1 MPEKEECMILYMT
14 STPGGINRA
23 TGRPEPLSNK
33 NHFVDR
39 LKADWKPHSKAVLIA
54 SEPDE
59 ARFNSA
65 MAKSYLECFNRSGL
79 SMDSIAVLDRREP
92 KIVEMLDRFDV
103 VILAGGHVPTENA
116 WFHQLRLREHLRHFR
131 GIVIGISAG
140 TMNCAEVVYAQ
151 PEEEGEAVNP
161 QYQRFLTGLGLT
173 KTKVI
178 PHYNQTIDAVLD
190 GKRLYQDITYPD
202 SMGESFYCLTD
213 GAYIRKD
220 TRTRKEMLYGEAYLI
235 SDGEIGLISKTGG
248 EFEIP
253 VKRRI
258 PAELMGALGS
268 LAYGMLLGVLLTRQ
282 IMEEKRG
289 RI

>member
-1 MPEKEECMILYMT
+1 MILYMT

-23 TGRPEPLSNK
+23 TGRPELLSNK

-39 LKADWKPHSKAVLIA
+39 LKGDWKPHSKCVLIA
-54 SEPDE
+54 SEPDD
-59 ARFNSA
+59 AKFNSA
-65 MAKSYLECFNRSGL
+65 MAKTYLECFNRSGL
-79 SMDSIAVLDRREP
+79 SMDSIDVLDRREP
-92 KIVEMLDRFDV
+92 KTVEMLDRFDV

-116 WFHQLRLREHLRHFR
+116 WFHQIRLREHLQHFR

-161 QYQRFLTGLGLT
+161 HYQRFLEGLGLT

-190 GKRLYQDITYPD
+190 GKRLFQDITFPD

-220 TRTRKEMLYGEAYLI
+220 TKTKKEMLYGEAYLI
-235 SDGEIGLISKTGG
+235 SDGEIGMISKTGG

-258 PAELMGALGS
+258 PKILLLGAAALALGALIG
-268 LAYGMLLGVLLTRQ
+268 AVVTRR
-282 IMEEKRG
+282 IMESD
-289 RI
+289 

>member
-1 MPEKEECMILYMT
+1 MILYMT

-23 TGRPEPLSNK
+23 TGRPELLSNK

-39 LKADWKPHSKAVLIA
+39 LKGDWKPHSKCVLIA
-54 SEPDE
+54 SEPDDTK
-59 ARFNSA
+59 FNSA
-65 MAKSYLECFNRSGL
+65 MAKTYLECFNRSGL
-79 SMDSIAVLDRREP
+79 SMDSIDVLDRREP
-92 KIVEMLDRFDV
+92 KTVEILDRFDV

-116 WFHQLRLREHLRHFR
+116 WFHQIRLREHLQHFR

-161 QYQRFLTGLGLT
+161 HYQRFLEGLGLT

-190 GKRLYQDITYPD
+190 GKRLFQDITFPD

-220 TRTRKEMLYGEAYLI
+220 TKTKKEVLYGEAYLI
-235 SDGEIGLISKTGG
+235 SDGEIGMISKTGG

-258 PAELMGALGS
+258 PKMLLWGAAVLALGALIG
-268 LAYGMLLGVLLTRQ
+268 AVVTRR
-282 IMEEKRG
+282 IMESD
-289 RI
+289 

>member
-1 MPEKEECMILYMT
+1 MILYMT

-23 TGRPEPLSNK
+23 TGRPKLLSNK

-39 LKADWKPHSKAVLIA
+39 LKGDWKPHSKCVLIA
-54 SEPDE
+54 SEPDDTK
-59 ARFNSA
+59 FNSA
-65 MAKSYLECFNRSGL
+65 MAKTYLECFNRSGL
-79 SMDSIAVLDRREP
+79 SMDSIDVLDRREP
-92 KIVEMLDRFDV
+92 KTVEILDRFDV

-116 WFHQLRLREHLRHFR
+116 WFHQIRLREHLQHFR

-161 QYQRFLTGLGLT
+161 HYQRFLEGLGLT

-190 GKRLYQDITYPD
+190 GKRLFQDITFPD

-220 TRTRKEMLYGEAYLI
+220 TKTKKEVLYGEAYLI
-235 SDGEIGLISKTGG
+235 SDGEIGMISKTGG

-253 VKRRI
+253 VKRHI
-258 PAELMGALGS
+258 PKTLLLGAAILALGALIG
-268 LAYGMLLGVLLTRQ
+268 AVVTRR
-282 IMEEKRG
+282 IMESD
-289 RI
+289 

>member
-1 MPEKEECMILYMT
+1 MILYMT

-23 TGRPEPLSNK
+23 TGRPELLSNK

-39 LKADWKPHSKAVLIA
+39 LKGDWKPHSRCVLIA
-54 SEPDE
+54 SEPDDTK
-59 ARFNSA
+59 FNSA
-65 MAKSYLECFNRSGL
+65 MAKTYLECFNRSGL
-79 SMDSIAVLDRREP
+79 SMDSIDVLDRREP
-92 KIVEMLDRFDV
+92 KTVEILDRFDV

-116 WFHQLRLREHLRHFR
+116 WFHQIRLREHLQHFR

-161 QYQRFLTGLGLT
+161 HYQRFLEGLGLT

-190 GKRLYQDITYPD
+190 GKRLFQDITFPD

-220 TRTRKEMLYGEAYLI
+220 TKTKKEVLYGEAYLI
-235 SDGEIGLISKTGG
+235 SDGEIGMISKTGG

-253 VKRRI
+253 VKRHI
-258 PAELMGALGS
+258 PKLLLWGAAVLALGALIG
-268 LAYGMLLGVLLTRQ
+268 AVMTRR
-282 IMEEKRG
+282 IMESD
-289 RI
+289 

>member
-1 MPEKEECMILYMT
+1 MILYMT

-23 TGRPEPLSNK
+23 TGRPELLSNK

-39 LKADWKPHSKAVLIA
+39 LKGDWKPHSKCVLVA
-54 SEPDE
+54 SEPDDTK
-59 ARFNSA
+59 FNSA
-65 MAKSYLECFNRSGL
+65 MAKTYLECFNRSGL
-79 SMDSIAVLDRREP
+79 SMDSIDVLDRREP
-92 KIVEMLDRFDV
+92 KTVEILDRFDV

-116 WFHQLRLREHLRHFR
+116 WFHQIRLREHLQHFR

-161 QYQRFLTGLGLT
+161 HYQRFLEGLGLT

-190 GKRLYQDITYPD
+190 GKRLFQDITFPD

-220 TRTRKEMLYGEAYLI
+220 TKTKKEVLYGEAYLI
-235 SDGEIGLISKTGG
+235 SDGEIGMISKTGG

-253 VKRRI
+253 VKRHI
-258 PAELMGALGS
+258 PRLLLWGAAVLALGALIG
-268 LAYGMLLGVLLTRQ
+268 AVVTRR
-282 IMEEKRG
+282 IMESD
-289 RI
+289 

>member
-1 MPEKEECMILYMT
+1 MILYMT

-23 TGRPEPLSNK
+23 TGRPELLSNK

-39 LKADWKPHSKAVLIA
+39 LKGDWKPHSKCVLIA
-54 SEPDE
+54 SEPDDTK
-59 ARFNSA
+59 FNSA
-65 MAKSYLECFNRSGL
+65 MAKTYLECFNRSGL
-79 SMDSIAVLDRREP
+79 SMDSIDVLDRREP
-92 KIVEMLDRFDV
+92 KTVEILDRFDV

-116 WFHQLRLREHLRHFR
+116 WFHQIRLREHLQHFR

-161 QYQRFLTGLGLT
+161 HYQRFLEGLGLT
-173 KTKVI
+173 KTKII

-190 GKRLYQDITYPD
+190 GKRLFQDITFPD

-220 TRTRKEMLYGEAYLI
+220 TKTKKEVLYGEAYLI
-235 SDGEIGLISKTGG
+235 SDGEIGMISKTGG

-253 VKRRI
+253 VKRHI
-258 PAELMGALGS
+258 PKLLLWGAAVLALGALIG
-268 LAYGMLLGVLLTRQ
+268 AVVTRR
-282 IMEEKRG
+282 IMERD
-289 RI
+289 

>member
-1 MPEKEECMILYMT
+1 MILYMT

-23 TGRPEPLSNK
+23 TGRPELLSNK

-39 LKADWKPHSKAVLIA
+39 LKGDWKPHSKCVLIA
-54 SEPDE
+54 SEPDDTK
-59 ARFNSA
+59 FNSA
-65 MAKSYLECFNRSGL
+65 MAKTYLECFNRSGL
-79 SMDSIAVLDRREP
+79 SMDSIDVLDRREP
-92 KIVEMLDRFDV
+92 KTVEILDRFDV

-116 WFHQLRLREHLRHFR
+116 WFHQIKLREHLQHFR

-161 QYQRFLTGLGLT
+161 HYQRFLEGLGLT

-190 GKRLYQDITYPD
+190 GKRLYQDITFPD

-220 TRTRKEMLYGEAYLI
+220 TKTKKEMLYGEAYLI
-235 SDGEIGLISKTGG
+235 SDGEIGMISKTGG

-258 PAELMGALGS
+258 PKILLLGAAILALGALIG
-268 LAYGMLLGVLLTRQ
+268 AVVTRR
-282 IMEEKRG
+282 IMESE
-289 RI
+289 

>member
-1 MPEKEECMILYMT
+1 MILYMT

-23 TGRPEPLSNK
+23 TGRPELLSNK

-39 LKADWKPHSKAVLIA
+39 LKGDWKPHSKCVLIA
-54 SEPDE
+54 SEPDDTK
-59 ARFNSA
+59 FNSA
-65 MAKSYLECFNRSGL
+65 MAKTYLECFNRSGL
-79 SMDSIAVLDRREP
+79 SMDSIDVLDRREP
-92 KIVEMLDRFDV
+92 KTVEILDRFDV

-116 WFHQLRLREHLRHFR
+116 WFHQIRLREHLQHFR

-161 QYQRFLTGLGLT
+161 HYQRFLEGLGLT

-190 GKRLYQDITYPD
+190 GKRLFQDITFPD

-220 TRTRKEMLYGEAYLI
+220 TKTKKEVLYGEAYLI
-235 SDGEIGLISKTGG
+235 SDGEIGMISKTGG

-253 VKRRI
+253 VKRHI
-258 PAELMGALGS
+258 PKLQLWGAAVLALGALIG
-268 LAYGMLLGVLLTRQ
+268 AVVTRR
-282 IMEEKRG
+282 IMESD
-289 RI
+289 

>member
-1 MPEKEECMILYMT
+1 MILYMT

-23 TGRPEPLSNK
+23 TGRPELLSNK

-39 LKADWKPHSKAVLIA
+39 LKGDWKPHSRCVLIA
-54 SEPDE
+54 SEPDDTK
-59 ARFNSA
+59 FNSA
-65 MAKSYLECFNRSGL
+65 MAKTYLECFNRSGL
-79 SMDSIAVLDRREP
+79 SMDSIDVLDRREP
-92 KIVEMLDRFDV
+92 KTGEILDRFDV

-116 WFHQLRLREHLRHFR
+116 WFHQIRLREHLQHFR

-161 QYQRFLTGLGLT
+161 HYQRFLEGLGLT

-190 GKRLYQDITYPD
+190 GKRLFQDITFPD

-220 TRTRKEMLYGEAYLI
+220 TKTKKEVLYGEAYLI
-235 SDGEIGLISKTGG
+235 SDGEIGMISKTGG

-253 VKRRI
+253 VKRHI
-258 PAELMGALGS
+258 PKLLLWGAAVLALGALIG
-268 LAYGMLLGVLLTRQ
+268 AVVTRR
-282 IMEEKRG
+282 IMESD
-289 RI
+289 

>member
-1 MPEKEECMILYMT
+1 MILYMT

-23 TGRPEPLSNK
+23 TGRPELLSNK

-39 LKADWKPHSKAVLIA
+39 LKGDWKPHSRCVLIA
-54 SEPDE
+54 SEPDDTK
-59 ARFNSA
+59 FNSA
-65 MAKSYLECFNRSGL
+65 MAKPYLECFNRSGL
-79 SMDSIAVLDRREP
+79 SMDSIDVLDRREP
-92 KIVEMLDRFDV
+92 KTVEILDRFDV

-116 WFHQLRLREHLRHFR
+116 WFHQIRLREHLQHFR

-161 QYQRFLTGLGLT
+161 HYQRFLEGLGLT

-190 GKRLYQDITYPD
+190 GKRLFQDITFPD

-220 TRTRKEMLYGEAYLI
+220 TKTKKEVLYGEAYLI
-235 SDGEIGLISKTGG
+235 SDGEIGMISKTGG

-253 VKRRI
+253 VKRHI
-258 PAELMGALGS
+258 PKLLLWGAAVLALGALIG
-268 LAYGMLLGVLLTRQ
+268 AVVTRR
-282 IMEEKRG
+282 IMESD
-289 RI
+289 

>member
-1 MPEKEECMILYMT
+1 MILYMT

-23 TGRPEPLSNK
+23 TGRPELLSNK

-39 LKADWKPHSKAVLIA
+39 LKGDWKPHSRCVLIA
-54 SEPDE
+54 SEPDDTK
-59 ARFNSA
+59 FNSA
-65 MAKSYLECFNRSGL
+65 MAKTYLECFNRSGL
-79 SMDSIAVLDRREP
+79 SMDSIDVLDRREP
-92 KIVEMLDRFDV
+92 KTVEILDRFDV

-116 WFHQLRLREHLRHFR
+116 WFHQIRLREHLQHFR

-161 QYQRFLTGLGLT
+161 HYQRFLEGLGLT

-190 GKRLYQDITYPD
+190 GKRLFQDITFPD

-220 TRTRKEMLYGEAYLI
+220 TKTKKEVLYGEAYLI
-235 SDGEIGLISKTGG
+235 SDGEIGMISKTGG

-253 VKRRI
+253 VKRHI
-258 PAELMGALGS
+258 PKLLLLGAAVLALGALIG
-268 LAYGMLLGVLLTRQ
+268 AVVTRR
-282 IMEEKRG
+282 IMESD
-289 RI
+289 

>member
-1 MPEKEECMILYMT
+1 MILYMT

-23 TGRPEPLSNK
+23 TGRPELLSNK

-39 LKADWKPHSKAVLIA
+39 LKGDWKPHSRCVLIA
-54 SEPDE
+54 SEPDD
-59 ARFNSA
+59 AKFNSA
-65 MAKSYLECFNRSGL
+65 MAKTYLECFNRSGL
-79 SMDSIAVLDRREP
+79 SMDSIDVLDRREP
-92 KIVEMLDRFDV
+92 KTVEILDRFDV

-116 WFHQLRLREHLRHFR
+116 WFHQIRLREHLQHFR

-161 QYQRFLTGLGLT
+161 HYQRFLEGLGLT

-190 GKRLYQDITYPD
+190 GKWLFQDITFPD

-220 TRTRKEMLYGEAYLI
+220 TKTKKEMLYGEAYLI
-235 SDGEIGLISKTGG
+235 SDGEIGMISKTGG

-258 PAELMGALGS
+258 PKILFLGAAALALGALIG
-268 LAYGMLLGVLLTRQ
+268 AVVTRR
-282 IMEEKRG
+282 IMESD
-289 RI
+289 

>member
-1 MPEKEECMILYMT
+1 MILYMT

-23 TGRPEPLSNK
+23 TGRPELLSNK

-39 LKADWKPHSKAVLIA
+39 LKGDWKTHSRCVLIA
-54 SEPDE
+54 SEPDDTK
-59 ARFNSA
+59 FNSA
-65 MAKSYLECFNRSGL
+65 MAKTYLECFNRSGL
-79 SMDSIAVLDRREP
+79 SMDSIDVLDRREP
-92 KIVEMLDRFDV
+92 KTVEILDRFDV

-116 WFHQLRLREHLRHFR
+116 WFHQIRLREHLQHFR

-161 QYQRFLTGLGLT
+161 HYQRFLEGLGLT

-190 GKRLYQDITYPD
+190 GKRLFQDITFPD

-220 TRTRKEMLYGEAYLI
+220 TKTKKEVLYGEAYLI
-235 SDGEIGLISKTGG
+235 SDGEIGMISKTGG

-253 VKRRI
+253 VKRHI
-258 PAELMGALGS
+258 PKLLLWGAAVLALGALIG
-268 LAYGMLLGVLLTRQ
+268 AVVTRR
-282 IMEEKRG
+282 IMESD
-289 RI
+289 

>member
-1 MPEKEECMILYMT
+1 MILYMT

-23 TGRPEPLSNK
+23 TGRPELLSNK

-39 LKADWKPHSKAVLIA
+39 LKGDWKPHSKCVLVA
-54 SEPDE
+54 SEPDDTK
-59 ARFNSA
+59 FNSA
-65 MAKSYLECFNRSGL
+65 MAKTYLECFNRSGL
-79 SMDSIAVLDRREP
+79 SMDSIDVLDRREP
-92 KIVEMLDRFDV
+92 KTVEILDRFDV

-116 WFHQLRLREHLRHFR
+116 WFHQIRLREHLQHFR

-161 QYQRFLTGLGLT
+161 HYQRFLEGLGLT

-190 GKRLYQDITYPD
+190 GKRLFQDITFPD

-220 TRTRKEMLYGEAYLI
+220 TKTKKEVLYGEAYLI
-235 SDGEIGLISKTGG
+235 SDGEIGMISKTGG

-253 VKRRI
+253 VKRHF
-258 PAELMGALGS
+258 PKLLLWGVAVLALGALIG
-268 LAYGMLLGVLLTRQ
+268 AVVTRR
-282 IMEEKRG
+282 IMESD
-289 RI
+289 

>member
-1 MPEKEECMILYMT
+1 MILYMT

-23 TGRPEPLSNK
+23 TGRPELLSNK

-39 LKADWKPHSKAVLIA
+39 LKGDWKPHSKCVLVA
-54 SEPDE
+54 SEPDDTK
-59 ARFNSA
+59 FNSA
-65 MAKSYLECFNRSGL
+65 MAKTYLECFNRSGL
-79 SMDSIAVLDRREP
+79 SMDSIDVLDRREP
-92 KIVEMLDRFDV
+92 KTVEILDRFDV

-116 WFHQLRLREHLRHFR
+116 WFHQIRLREHLQHFR

-161 QYQRFLTGLGLT
+161 HYQRFLEGLGLT

-190 GKRLYQDITYPD
+190 GKRLFQDITFPD

-220 TRTRKEMLYGEAYLI
+220 TKKEVLYGEAYLI
-235 SDGEIGLISKTGG
+235 SDGEIGMISKTGG

-253 VKRRI
+253 VKRHI
-258 PAELMGALGS
+258 PKLLLWGAAVLALGALIG
-268 LAYGMLLGVLLTRQ
+268 AVVTRR
-282 IMEEKRG
+282 IMESD
-289 RI
+289 

>member
-1 MPEKEECMILYMT
+1 MILYMT

-23 TGRPEPLSNK
+23 TGRPELLSNK

-39 LKADWKPHSKAVLIA
+39 LKGDWKPHSRCVLIA
-54 SEPDE
+54 SEPDDTK
-59 ARFNSA
+59 FNSA
-65 MAKSYLECFNRSGL
+65 MAKTYLECFNRSGL
-79 SMDSIAVLDRREP
+79 SMDSIDVLDRREP
-92 KIVEMLDRFDV
+92 KTVEILDRFDV

-116 WFHQLRLREHLRHFR
+116 WFHQIRLREHLQHFR

-161 QYQRFLTGLGLT
+161 HYQRFLEGLGLT

-190 GKRLYQDITYPD
+190 GKRLFQDITFPD

-220 TRTRKEMLYGEAYLI
+220 TKTKKEVLYGEAYLI
-235 SDGEIGLISKTGG
+235 SDGEIGMISKTGG

-253 VKRRI
+253 VKRHI
-258 PAELMGALGS
+258 PKILLWGAAVLALGALIG
-268 LAYGMLLGVLLTRQ
+268 AVVTRR
-282 IMEEKRG
+282 IMESD
-289 RI
+289 

>member
-1 MPEKEECMILYMT
+1 MILYMT

-23 TGRPEPLSNK
+23 TGRPELLSNK

-39 LKADWKPHSKAVLIA
+39 LKGDWKPHSKCVLIA
-54 SEPDE
+54 SEPDDTK
-59 ARFNSA
+59 FNSA
-65 MAKSYLECFNRSGL
+65 MAKTYLECFNRSGL
-79 SMDSIAVLDRREP
+79 SMDSIDVLDRREP
-92 KIVEMLDRFDV
+92 KTVEILDRFDV

-116 WFHQLRLREHLRHFR
+116 WFHQIRLREHLQHFR

-161 QYQRFLTGLGLT
+161 HYQRFLEGLGLT

-190 GKRLYQDITYPD
+190 GKRLFQDITFPD

-220 TRTRKEMLYGEAYLI
+220 TKTKKEVLYGEAYLI
-235 SDGEIGLISKTGG
+235 SDGEIGMISKTGG
-248 EFEIP
+248 AFEIP
-253 VKRRI
+253 VKRHI
-258 PAELMGALGS
+258 PKLLLWGAAVLALGALIG
-268 LAYGMLLGVLLTRQ
+268 AVVTRR
-282 IMEEKRG
+282 IMESD
-289 RI
+289 

>member
-1 MPEKEECMILYMT
+1 MILYMT

-23 TGRPEPLSNK
+23 TGRPELLSNK

-39 LKADWKPHSKAVLIA
+39 LKGDWKPHSKCVLVA
-54 SEPDE
+54 SEPDDTK
-59 ARFNSA
+59 FNSA
-65 MAKSYLECFNRSGL
+65 MAKTYLECFNRSGL
-79 SMDSIAVLDRREP
+79 SMDSIDVLDRREP
-92 KIVEMLDRFDV
+92 KTVEILDRFDV

-116 WFHQLRLREHLRHFR
+116 WFHQIRLREHLQHFR

-161 QYQRFLTGLGLT
+161 HYQRFLEGLGLT

-190 GKRLYQDITYPD
+190 GKRLFQDITFPD

-220 TRTRKEMLYGEAYLI
+220 TKTKKEVLYGEAYLI
-235 SDGEIGLISKTGG
+235 SDGEIGMISKTGG

-253 VKRRI
+253 VKRHI
-258 PAELMGALGS
+258 PKLLLWGAAVLALGALIG
-268 LAYGMLLGVLLTRQ
+268 AVVTRR
-282 IMEEKRG
+282 IMESDSFR
-289 RI
+289 

>member
-1 MPEKEECMILYMT
+1 MILYMT

-23 TGRPEPLSNK
+23 TGRPELLSNK

-39 LKADWKPHSKAVLIA
+39 LKGDWKPHSKCVLIA
-54 SEPDE
+54 SEPDDTK
-59 ARFNSA
+59 FNSA
-65 MAKSYLECFNRSGL
+65 MAKTYLECFNRSGL
-79 SMDSIAVLDRREP
+79 SMDSIDVLDRREP
-92 KIVEMLDRFDV
+92 KTVEILDRFDV

-116 WFHQLRLREHLRHFR
+116 WFHQIRLREHLQHFR

-161 QYQRFLTGLGLT
+161 HYQRFLEGLGLT

-190 GKRLYQDITYPD
+190 GKRLFQDITFPD

-220 TRTRKEMLYGEAYLI
+220 TKTKKEMLYGEAYLI
-235 SDGEIGLISKTGG
+235 SDGEIGMISKTGG

-258 PAELMGALGS
+258 PKFLLLGAAALALGALIG
-268 LAYGMLLGVLLTRQ
+268 AVVTRR
-282 IMEEKRG
+282 IMEDDG
-289 RI
+289 WM

>member
-1 MPEKEECMILYMT
+1 MILYMT

-23 TGRPEPLSNK
+23 TGRPELLSNK

-39 LKADWKPHSKAVLIA
+39 LKGDWKPHSKCVLVA
-54 SEPDE
+54 SEPDDTK
-59 ARFNSA
+59 FNSA
-65 MAKSYLECFNRSGL
+65 MAKTYLECFNRSGL
-79 SMDSIAVLDRREP
+79 SMDSIDVLDRREP
-92 KIVEMLDRFDV
+92 KTVEILDHFDV

-116 WFHQLRLREHLRHFR
+116 WFHQIRLREHLQHFR

-161 QYQRFLTGLGLT
+161 HYQRFLEGLGLT

-190 GKRLYQDITYPD
+190 GKRLFQDITFPD

-220 TRTRKEMLYGEAYLI
+220 TKTKKEMLYGEAYLI
-235 SDGEIGLISKTGG
+235 SDGEIGMISKTGG

-253 VKRRI
+253 VKRHI
-258 PAELMGALGS
+258 PKLLLWGAAVLALGALIG
-268 LAYGMLLGVLLTRQ
+268 AVVTRR
-282 IMEEKRG
+282 IMESD
-289 RI
+289 

>member
-1 MPEKEECMILYMT
+1 MILYMT

-23 TGRPEPLSNK
+23 TGRPELLSNK

-39 LKADWKPHSKAVLIA
+39 LKGDWKPHSKCVLVA
-54 SEPDE
+54 SEPDDTK
-59 ARFNSA
+59 FNSA
-65 MAKSYLECFNRSGL
+65 MAKTYLECFNRSGL
-79 SMDSIAVLDRREP
+79 SMDSIDVLDRREP
-92 KIVEMLDRFDV
+92 KTVEILDRFDV

-116 WFHQLRLREHLRHFR
+116 WFHQIGLREHLQHFR

-161 QYQRFLTGLGLT
+161 HYQRFLEGLGLT

-190 GKRLYQDITYPD
+190 GKRLFQDITFPD

-220 TRTRKEMLYGEAYLI
+220 TKTKKEVLYGEAYLI
-235 SDGEIGLISKTGG
+235 SDGEIGMISKTGG

-253 VKRRI
+253 VKRHI
-258 PAELMGALGS
+258 PKTLLLGAAILALGALIG
-268 LAYGMLLGVLLTRQ
+268 AVVTRR
-282 IMEEKRG
+282 IMESD
-289 RI
+289 

>member
-1 MPEKEECMILYMT
+1 MILYMT

-23 TGRPEPLSNK
+23 TGRPELLSNK

-39 LKADWKPHSKAVLIA
+39 LKGDWKPHSKCVLVA
-54 SEPDE
+54 SEPDDTK
-59 ARFNSA
+59 FNSA
-65 MAKSYLECFNRSGL
+65 MAKTYLECFNRSGL
-79 SMDSIAVLDRREP
+79 SMDSIDVLDRREP
-92 KIVEMLDRFDV
+92 KTVEILDRFDV

-116 WFHQLRLREHLRHFR
+116 WFHQIRLREHLQHFR

-161 QYQRFLTGLGLT
+161 HYQRFLEGLGLT

-190 GKRLYQDITYPD
+190 GKRLFQDITFPD

-220 TRTRKEMLYGEAYLI
+220 TKTKKEVLYGEAYLI
-235 SDGEIGLISKTGG
+235 SDGEIGMISKTGG

-253 VKRRI
+253 VKRHI
-258 PAELMGALGS
+258 PKRLLWGAAVLALGALIG
-268 LAYGMLLGVLLTRQ
+268 AVVTRR
-282 IMEEKRG
+282 IMESD
-289 RI
+289 

>member
-1 MPEKEECMILYMT
+1 MILYMT
-14 STPGGINRA
+14 STPGGINWA
-23 TGRPEPLSNK
+23 TGRPELLSNK

-39 LKADWKPHSKAVLIA
+39 LKGDWKPHSSCVLIA
-54 SEPDE
+54 SEPDDTK
-59 ARFNSA
+59 FNSA
-65 MAKSYLECFNRSGL
+65 MAKTYLECFNRSGL
-79 SMDSIAVLDRREP
+79 SMDSIDVLDRREP
-92 KIVEMLDRFDV
+92 KTVEILDRFDV

-116 WFHQLRLREHLRHFR
+116 WFHQIRLREHLQHFR

-161 QYQRFLTGLGLT
+161 HYQRFLEGLGLT

-190 GKRLYQDITYPD
+190 GKRLFQDITFPD

-220 TRTRKEMLYGEAYLI
+220 TKTKKEVLYGEAYLI
-235 SDGEIGLISKTGG
+235 SDGEIGMISKTGG

-253 VKRRI
+253 VKRHI
-258 PAELMGALGS
+258 PKTLLLGAAILALGALIG
-268 LAYGMLLGVLLTRQ
+268 AVVTRR
-282 IMEEKRG
+282 IMESD
-289 RI
+289 

>member
-1 MPEKEECMILYMT
+1 MILYMT

-23 TGRPEPLSNK
+23 TGRPELLSNK

-39 LKADWKPHSKAVLIA
+39 LKGDWKPHSRCVLIA
-54 SEPDE
+54 SEPDDTK
-59 ARFNSA
+59 FNSA
-65 MAKSYLECFNRSGL
+65 MAKTYLECFNRSGL
-79 SMDSIAVLDRREP
+79 SMDSIDVLDRREP
-92 KIVEMLDRFDV
+92 KTVEILDRFDV

-116 WFHQLRLREHLRHFR
+116 WFHQIRLREHLQHFR

-161 QYQRFLTGLGLT
+161 HYQRFLEGLGLT

-190 GKRLYQDITYPD
+190 GKRLFQDITFPD

-220 TRTRKEMLYGEAYLI
+220 TKTKKEVLYGEAYLI
-235 SDGEIGLISKTGG
+235 SDGEIGMISKTGG

-253 VKRRI
+253 VKRHI
-258 PAELMGALGS
+258 PKILLWGAAVLALGT
-268 LAYGMLLGVLLTRQ
+268 LIGAVVTRR
-282 IMEEKRG
+282 IMESD
-289 RI
+289 

>member
-1 MPEKEECMILYMT
+1 MILYMT

-23 TGRPEPLSNK
+23 TGRPELLSNK

-39 LKADWKPHSKAVLIA
+39 LKGDWKPHSRCVLIA
-54 SEPDE
+54 SEPDDTK
-59 ARFNSA
+59 FNSA
-65 MAKSYLECFNRSGL
+65 MAKTYLECFNRSGL
-79 SMDSIAVLDRREP
+79 PMDSIDVLDRREP
-92 KIVEMLDRFDV
+92 KTVEILDRFDV

-116 WFHQLRLREHLRHFR
+116 WFHQIRLREHLQHFR

-161 QYQRFLTGLGLT
+161 HYQRFLEGLGLT

-190 GKRLYQDITYPD
+190 GKRLFQDITFPD

-220 TRTRKEMLYGEAYLI
+220 TKTKKEMLYGEAYLI
-235 SDGEIGLISKTGG
+235 SDGEIGMISKTGG

-258 PAELMGALGS
+258 PKILFLGAAALALGALIG
-268 LAYGMLLGVLLTRQ
+268 AVVTRR
-282 IMEEKRG
+282 IMESD
-289 RI
+289 

>member
-1 MPEKEECMILYMT
+1 MILYMT

-23 TGRPEPLSNK
+23 TGRPELLSNK

-39 LKADWKPHSKAVLIA
+39 LKGDWKPHSRCVLIA
-54 SEPDE
+54 SEPDDTK
-59 ARFNSA
+59 FNSA
-65 MAKSYLECFNRSGL
+65 MAKTYLECFNRSGL
-79 SMDSIAVLDRREP
+79 SMDSIDVLDRREP
-92 KIVEMLDRFDV
+92 KTVEMLDRFDV

-116 WFHQLRLREHLRHFR
+116 WFHQIRLREHLQHFR

-161 QYQRFLTGLGLT
+161 HYQRFLEGLGLT

-190 GKRLYQDITYPD
+190 GKRLFQDITFPD

-220 TRTRKEMLYGEAYLI
+220 TKTKKEVLYGEAYLI
-235 SDGEIGLISKTGG
+235 SDGEIGMISKTGG

-253 VKRRI
+253 VKRHI
-258 PAELMGALGS
+258 PKLLLWGAAVLALGALIG
-268 LAYGMLLGVLLTRQ
+268 AVVTRR
-282 IMEEKRG
+282 IMESD
-289 RI
+289 

>member
-1 MPEKEECMILYMT
+1 MILYMT

-23 TGRPEPLSNK
+23 TGRPELLSNK

-39 LKADWKPHSKAVLIA
+39 LKGDWKPHSKCVLIA
-54 SEPDE
+54 SEPDDTK
-59 ARFNSA
+59 FNSA
-65 MAKSYLECFNRSGL
+65 MAKTYLECFNRSGL
-79 SMDSIAVLDRREP
+79 SMDSIDVLDRREP
-92 KIVEMLDRFDV
+92 KTVEILDRFDV

-116 WFHQLRLREHLRHFR
+116 WFHQIRLREHLQHFR

-161 QYQRFLTGLGLT
+161 HYQRFLEGLGLT

-190 GKRLYQDITYPD
+190 GKRLFQDITFPD

-220 TRTRKEMLYGEAYLI
+220 TKTKKEVLYGEAYLI
-235 SDGEIGLISKTGG
+235 SDGEIGMISKTGG

-253 VKRRI
+253 VKRHI
-258 PAELMGALGS
+258 PKTLLLGAAILAFGALIG
-268 LAYGMLLGVLLTRQ
+268 AVVTRR
-282 IMEEKRG
+282 IMESD
-289 RI
+289 

>member
-1 MPEKEECMILYMT
+1 MILYMT

-23 TGRPEPLSNK
+23 TGRPELLSNK

-39 LKADWKPHSKAVLIA
+39 LKGDWKPHSRCVLIA
-54 SEPDE
+54 SEPDDTK
-59 ARFNSA
+59 FNSA
-65 MAKSYLECFNRSGL
+65 MAKTYLECFNRSGL
-79 SMDSIAVLDRREP
+79 SMDSIDVLDRREP
-92 KIVEMLDRFDV
+92 KTVEILDRFDV

-116 WFHQLRLREHLRHFR
+116 WFHQIRLREHMQHFR

-161 QYQRFLTGLGLT
+161 HYQRFLEGLGLT

-190 GKRLYQDITYPD
+190 GKRLFQDITFPD

-220 TRTRKEMLYGEAYLI
+220 TKTKKEVLYGEAYLI
-235 SDGEIGLISKTGG
+235 SDGEIGMISKTGG

-253 VKRRI
+253 VKRHI
-258 PAELMGALGS
+258 PKLLLWGAAVLALGALIG
-268 LAYGMLLGVLLTRQ
+268 AVVTRR
-282 IMEEKRG
+282 IMESD
-289 RI
+289 

>member
-1 MPEKEECMILYMT
+1 MILYMT

-23 TGRPEPLSNK
+23 TGRPELLSNK

-39 LKADWKPHSKAVLIA
+39 LKGDWKPHSKCVLIA
-54 SEPDE
+54 SEPDDTK
-59 ARFNSA
+59 FNSA
-65 MAKSYLECFNRSGL
+65 MAKTYVECFNRSGL
-79 SMDSIAVLDRREP
+79 SMDSIDVLDRREP
-92 KIVEMLDRFDV
+92 KTVEILDRFDV

-116 WFHQLRLREHLRHFR
+116 WFHQIKLREHLQHFR

-161 QYQRFLTGLGLT
+161 HYQRFLEGLGLT

-190 GKRLYQDITYPD
+190 GKRLYQDITFPD

-220 TRTRKEMLYGEAYLI
+220 TKTKKEMLYGEAYLI
-235 SDGEIGLISKTGG
+235 SDGEIGMISKTGG

-258 PAELMGALGS
+258 PKFLLLGMAMLALGT
-268 LAYGMLLGVLLTRQ
+268 LIGAVVTRR
-282 IMEEKRG
+282 IMEDD
-289 RI
+289 

>member
-1 MPEKEECMILYMT
+1 MILYMT

-23 TGRPEPLSNK
+23 TGRPELLSNK

-39 LKADWKPHSKAVLIA
+39 LKEDWKPHSKCVLIV
-54 SEPDE
+54 SEPDD
-59 ARFNSA
+59 AKFNSA
-65 MAKSYLECFNRSGL
+65 MAKTYLECFNRSGL
-79 SMDSIAVLDRREP
+79 SMDSIDVLDRREP
-92 KIVEMLDRFDV
+92 KTVEILDRFDV

-116 WFHQLRLREHLRHFR
+116 WFHQIKLREHLQHFR

-161 QYQRFLTGLGLT
+161 HYQRFLEGLGLT

-190 GKRLYQDITYPD
+190 GKRLYQDITFPD

-220 TRTRKEMLYGEAYLI
+220 TKTKKEMLYGEAYLI
-235 SDGEIGLISKTGG
+235 SDGEIGMISKTGG

-258 PAELMGALGS
+258 PKILLLGAAALALGALIG
-268 LAYGMLLGVLLTRQ
+268 AVVTRR
-282 IMEEKRG
+282 IMESE
-289 RI
+289 

>member
-1 MPEKEECMILYMT
+1 MILYMT

-23 TGRPEPLSNK
+23 TGRPELLSNK

-39 LKADWKPHSKAVLIA
+39 LKGDWKPHSKCVLIA
-54 SEPDE
+54 SEPDDTK
-59 ARFNSA
+59 FNSA
-65 MAKSYLECFNRSGL
+65 MAKTYLECFNRSGL
-79 SMDSIAVLDRREP
+79 SMDSIDVLDRREP
-92 KIVEMLDRFDV
+92 KTVEILDRFDV

-116 WFHQLRLREHLRHFR
+116 WFHQIKLREHLQHFR

-161 QYQRFLTGLGLT
+161 HYQRFLEGLGLT

-190 GKRLYQDITYPD
+190 GKRLFQDITFPD

-220 TRTRKEMLYGEAYLI
+220 TKTKKEMLYGEAYLI
-235 SDGEIGLISKTGG
+235 SDGEIGMISKTGG

-258 PAELMGALGS
+258 PKILFLGAAALALGALIG
-268 LAYGMLLGVLLTRQ
+268 AVVTRR
-282 IMEEKRG
+282 IMESD
-289 RI
+289 

>member
-1 MPEKEECMILYMT
+1 MILYMT

-23 TGRPEPLSNK
+23 TGRPELLSNK

-39 LKADWKPHSKAVLIA
+39 LKGDWKPHSRCVLIA
-54 SEPDE
+54 SEPDDTK
-59 ARFNSA
+59 FNSA
-65 MAKSYLECFNRSGL
+65 MAKTYLECFNRSGL
-79 SMDSIAVLDRREP
+79 PMDSIDVLDRREP
-92 KIVEMLDRFDV
+92 KTVEILDRFDV

-116 WFHQLRLREHLRHFR
+116 WFHQIKLREHLQHFR

-161 QYQRFLTGLGLT
+161 HYQRFLEGLGLT

-190 GKRLYQDITYPD
+190 GKRLFQDITFPD

-220 TRTRKEMLYGEAYLI
+220 TKTKKEMLYGEAYLI
-235 SDGEIGLISKTGG
+235 SDGEIGMISKTGG

-258 PAELMGALGS
+258 PKILFLGAAALALGALIG
-268 LAYGMLLGVLLTRQ
+268 AVVTRR
-282 IMEEKRG
+282 IMESD
-289 RI
+289 

>member
-1 MPEKEECMILYMT
+1 MILYMT

-23 TGRPEPLSNK
+23 TGRPELLSNK

-39 LKADWKPHSKAVLIA
+39 LKGDWKPHSKCVLIA
-54 SEPDE
+54 SEPDDTK
-59 ARFNSA
+59 FNSA
-65 MAKSYLECFNRSGL
+65 MAKTYLECFNRSGL
-79 SMDSIAVLDRREP
+79 SMDSIDVLDRREP
-92 KIVEMLDRFDV
+92 KTVEILDRFDV

-116 WFHQLRLREHLRHFR
+116 WFHQIRLREHLQHFR

-161 QYQRFLTGLGLT
+161 HYQRFLEGLGLT

-190 GKRLYQDITYPD
+190 GKRLFQDITFPD

-220 TRTRKEMLYGEAYLI
+220 TKTKKEVLYGEAYLI
-235 SDGEIGLISKTGG
+235 SDGEIGMISQTGG

-253 VKRRI
+253 VKRHI
-258 PAELMGALGS
+258 PKLLLWGAAVLALGALIG
-268 LAYGMLLGVLLTRQ
+268 AVVTRR
-282 IMEEKRG
+282 IMESD
-289 RI
+289 